1 MLHRHDLLRAE
12 PSAWDAMLRYH
23 PGLADLPLVADWA
36 LRGWPVIVRRRM
48 TGDVTDDVPAALPLP
63 PVHGKRR
70 LAFSFSSAAAIVALP
85 AVLLRDAARAA
96 PAAWQPVIAALL
108 DLGKAVGVT
117 PRVFGALL
125 WEHATGLAYLTA
137 QSDLDLL
144 WSISDERSAALLVEG
159 LLRLDAA
166 GPVRLDGELEL
177 PDGAAVNWRELANQ
191 GGELLVKTMCGVE
204 VRATAGLFCEPVAL
218 S

>member
-1 MLHRHDLLRAE
+1 MQNNT
-12 PSAWDAMLRYH
+12 P
-23 PGLADLPLVADWA
+23 PLVVQ
-36 LRGWPVIVRRRM
+36 L
-48 TGDVTDDVPAALPLP
+48 
-63 PVHGKRR
+63 
-70 LAFSFSSAAAIVALP
+70 AAARRGRGE
-85 AVLLRDAARAA
+85 LLHSARQAAKPDNPTKPNRA

-108 DLGKAVGVT
+108 DLGEAVGVA

-166 GPVRLDGELEL
+166 GPVRLEPGFSRRWLAFDERQQVGVDRLRLWWACFGELNSRAV
-177 PDGAAVNWRELANQ
+177 PRGISMCHRGFRGA
-191 GGELLVKTMCGVE
+191 GERDAPCSSN
-204 VRATAGLFCEPVAL
+204 L